1 MKLTEAREFVLST
14 RPQWRDAD
22 NNVAKINSQHVVD
35 VLGDINIEDI
45 TPMDYVRIQNH
56 FRALGKSN
64 GTVNR
69 ITSALSTIFSELV
82 KHHLI
87 DKVVRC
93 PNPLKEPKGRVTY
106 YTDDEVLAMRE
117 ACHKLEEPDAMLV
130 KDIILFASHT
140 GARQGEILKL
150 TWRNVDFE
158 MDLVCFRRTK
168 DGSDR
173 DVPMTSAVKE
183 MLTRLHDE
191 RIDEAEV
198 FPIHK
203 DRLLRRIRKLKRLC
217 NITDEEK
224 CFHTF
229 RHGVATKLLA
239 RGAAVNEA
247 MALLG
252 HSQIS
257 TTMRYA
263 HATAEGKRNAVSRL
277 ED

>member
-1 MKLTEAREFVLST
+1 MLST
-14 RPQWRDAD
+14 RPEWRDAD
-22 NNVAKINSQHVVD
+22 NDTAKINSQHCLNA
-35 VLGDINIEDI
+35 LGDIEVEDI
-45 TPMDYVRIQNH
+45 TPMSYVEIQNH

-69 ITSALSTIFSELV
+69 ITSALSTMLSWLK
-82 KHHLI
+82 KHRLI
-87 DKVVRC
+87 DEAVR
-93 PNPLKEPKGRVTY
+93 NPGALKEPKGRVTY
-106 YTDDEVLAMRE
+106 YTDEEVNAMLAE
-117 ACHKLEEPDAMLV
+117 CHNLEEADAMLV

-150 TWRNVDFE
+150 TWQNVIWDME
-158 MDLVCFRRTK
+158 LVCFRKTK

-183 MLTRLHDE
+183 MLQRLHDE

-203 DRLLRRIRKLKRLC
+203 DRLLRRIHKLKKRC
-217 NITDEEK
+217 GITDEEK

-229 RHGVATKLLA
+229 RHGVATKLFA
-239 RGAAVNEA
+239 KGAAAPEV
-247 MALLG
+247 MDLLG

>member
-22 NNVAKINSQHVVD
+22 NDTAKINSQHCID
-35 VLGDINIEDI
+35 ALGDILIADI
-45 TPMDYVRIQNH
+45 TPMSYVQIQNH

-64 GTVNR
+64 GTINR
-69 ITSALSTIFSELV
+69 ITSALSTIFTELA
-82 KHHLI
+82 KHHMV
-87 DKVVRC
+87 DRVVRC
-93 PNPLKEPKGRVTY
+93 PNALKEPKGRITY
-106 YTDDEVLAMRE
+106 YTDEEVQAMLE
-117 ACHKLEEPDAMLV
+117 ACHKLEEADAMLV

-150 TWRNVDFE
+150 TWKNVIWDME
-158 MDLVCFRRTK
+158 LVCFRKTK

-173 DVPMTSAVKE
+173 DVPMTNAVKE

-191 RIDEAEV
+191 RIDDDKV
-198 FPIHK
+198 FPINK
-203 DRLLRRIRKLKRLC
+203 YRLLRRIHKLKRLC
-217 NITDEEK
+217 GITEEEK

-239 RGAAVNEA
+239 KGAAINET